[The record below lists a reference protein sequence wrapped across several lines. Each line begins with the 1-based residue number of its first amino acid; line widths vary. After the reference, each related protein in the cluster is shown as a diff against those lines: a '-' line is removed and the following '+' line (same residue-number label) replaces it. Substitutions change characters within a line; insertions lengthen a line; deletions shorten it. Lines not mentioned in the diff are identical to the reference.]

1 MFYSSSQVLKAL
13 PVAAPVPAPFR
24 EDSRAKF
31 ERALDA
37 ILTFG
42 GSEKEKEE
50 NNNDRRPEIVAA
62 WQEWAVRVPQSDSAM
77 EHWALHPE
85 SFALPL
91 QEFLYGRKECNQKD
105 VVSADLIAAV
115 DNCIENEL
123 FKGEP
128 VKVL

>member
-1 MFYSSSQVLKAL
+1 LFYSSSQVLKAL

-77 EHWALHPE
+77 EHWALHCL
-85 SFALPL
+85 SKNFCMDGKNAT
-91 QEFLYGRKECNQKD
+91 RKT
-105 VVSADLIAAV
+105 
-115 DNCIENEL
+115 L
-123 FKGEP
+123 FRRI
-128 VKVL
+128 L